1 MRILHVITSLYT
13 GGAEHLMVDLLPQL
27 NKGGDVAE
35 LLLFDGTVTP
45 FYKELASRKIKI
57 HSLDK
62 GGNVYNPMNIFKL
75 VSFIGQYDI
84 IHTHNTACQLFAPMA
99 KLLSLTRKPLVTT
112 EHSANNR
119 RRGKWWLKPLDRWMY
134 NRYRAVICIADKTQA
149 NLENY
154 IGKKENILTI
164 YNGVDTRRFIC
175 PIKDISQQQQF
186 VITMVASL
194 SAAKDQDTL
203 IRAMSHLPENY
214 TLQLV
219 GDGERRPILEQL
231 IADLNLQDRVKMLG
245 IRTDIPQILG
255 NSDIVALSSHWEGL
269 SLSSIEGMASG
280 RPFIASDVDG
290 LREIVDGSG
299 LLFPEGDDRQT
310 AALIHNLCTNPS
322 EYRSVAERC
331 QAKAK
336 EYDISKMA
344 RSYLEL
350 YRSISGIN

>member
-1 MRILHVITSLYT
+1 MRILHIITTLCT

-27 NKGGDVAE
+27 NNGGDVAE

-57 HSLDK
+57 HSLGK
-62 GGNVYNPMNIFKL
+62 GGNVYNPMNILKL

-99 KLLSLTRKPLVTT
+99 KLLSLTHKPLVTT

-175 PIKDISQQQQF
+175 PIKDISQQHQF

-231 IADLNLQDRVKMLG
+231 IADLNLQDRVKMPG
-245 IRTDIPQILG
+245 IRTDIPQILE

-299 LLFPEGDDRQT
+299 LLFPEGDDRQA
-310 AALIHNLCTNPS
+310 AALIHNLCTYPS
-322 EYRSVAERC
+322 EYRTVAERC

-350 YRSISGIN
+350 YRSISEIN

>member
-57 HSLDK
+57 HSLGK

-84 IHTHNTACQLFAPMA
+84 IHTHNTACQLFTPMA

-112 EHSANNR
+112 EHNANNR

-134 NRYRAVICIADKTQA
+134 RQYNAIICIAEQTKT
-149 NLENY
+149 NLEAY
-154 IGKKENILTI
+154 IGPQKKIRTI
-164 YNGVDTRRFIC
+164 YNGVDTSRFVM
-175 PIKDISQQQQF
+175 PVKDITGQRQF
-186 VITMVASL
+186 TITMVAGFRPQ
-194 SAAKDQDTL
+194 KDQDTL

-231 IADLNLQDRVKMLG
+231 IADLNLQNRVKMLG
-245 IRTDIPQILG
+245 IRTDIPQILE
-255 NSDIVALSSHWEGL
+255 NSHIVALSSHWEGL

-299 LLFPEGDDRQT
+299 LLFPEGDDRQA

-322 EYRSVAERC
+322 EYRTVAERC